1 MCNKRRVSCA
11 YILLPASLKNKNERL
26 QTDLMESKHY
36 YKLVDIARP
45 VGEIITTQEKVD
57 STRVKRY
64 SKLTDLFEQI
74 YNCSKE
80 YELPIGEIIFHIK
93 ASFLKRRKYKIENLK
108 LKKCIKDIRK
118 ESSRQHFRV
127 MKEFRWFNDYI
138 LEKAKKEIHHELGL
152 VLPNRFESS
161 YFFESIEDCYKY
173 YFNLPRKYHTKIIE
187 VEFIE
192 QKMLKKFDNK
202 LVSEFQDH
210 YTSDDFF
217 NQAKLFLLEGASETP
232 LFEFVFEGKYKV
244 TNHYRLL

>member
-1 MCNKRRVSCA
+1 MK
-11 YILLPASLKNKNERL
+11 
-26 QTDLMESKHY
+26 SKSY
-36 YKLVDIARP
+36 YKLVSIAP
-45 VGEIITTQEKVD
+45 AVGKIINTREMVD

-64 SKLTDLFEQI
+64 SKLTNLFEQI

-80 YELPIGEIIFHIK
+80 YELPIVVIVFHIK
-93 ASFLKRRKYKIENLK
+93 ASIFKRRNYKIENLE

-138 LEKAKKEIHHELGL
+138 LEKAKTEIYNELGL

-173 YFNLPRKYHTKIIE
+173 YFSLPSKHHTKIIE

-192 QKMLKKFDNK
+192 QKMFKKFDNK
-202 LVSEFQDH
+202 LVSEFQDD

-217 NQAKLFLLEGASETP
+217 NQAKQFLLEQTSETP
-232 LFEFVFEGKYKV
+232 LFEVVFDGKYKV
-244 TNHYRLL
+244 TNHHRLLRQQIL